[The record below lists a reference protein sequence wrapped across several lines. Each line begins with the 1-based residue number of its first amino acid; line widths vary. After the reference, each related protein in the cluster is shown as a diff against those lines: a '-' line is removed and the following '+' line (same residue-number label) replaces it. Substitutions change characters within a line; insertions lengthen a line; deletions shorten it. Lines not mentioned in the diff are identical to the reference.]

1 MIDGRWHRYPE
12 ERPGEH
18 RPYLVTVKVVHIE
31 TGHEACRM
39 MKVWWP
45 RFCTFGFPDE
55 GTFEDDRDGTLV
67 NDGYSRTVIAWTEI
81 PKAYYEEDEK
91 RQEETKDVNNKFE
104 L

>member
-18 RPYLVTVKVVHIE
+18 KDYLVTVSMVHIGS
-31 TGHEACRM
+31 GHEVCRM
-39 MKVWWP
+39 LRIAEP
-45 RFCTFGFPDE
+45 RFQTYDHPE
-55 GTFEDDRDGTLV
+55 IGTFLDDKNGEYMK
-67 NDGYSRTVIAWTEI
+67 DGYSRRVVAWTEI